1 MTGSYS
7 RMLFNSPLNGYLY
20 AFRIGVQKYFLS
32 FFVFTYRQHIPFN
45 VYFYISNE
53 VALNVNLILN
63 SLAKRATTVPDGLS
77 RRLQSLMLD
86 EDLYENIPTLML
98 LNGPNY
104 KASMFQGTSNSER
117 SHIHTFLLYFHAP

>member
-1 MTGSYS
+1 MDTFMHSVS
-7 RMLFNSPLNGYLY
+7 
-20 AFRIGVQKYFLS
+20 AFRNIFFHFLCS
-32 FFVFTYRQHIPFN
+32 HIDNTIPFN

-77 RRLQSLMLD
+77 RRFQSLMLD

-117 SHIHTFLLYFHAP
+117 SHIHTFLLYIHAP

>member
-20 AFRIGVQKYFLS
+20 AFRIGVQKYFLFLCS
-32 FFVFTYRQHIPFN
+32 HIDNTIPFN

-63 SLAKRATTVPDGLS
+63 SLAKRATTTVPGGLS
-77 RRLQSLMLD
+77 RSLQSLMLD
-86 EDLYENIPTLML
+86 EDL
-98 LNGPNY
+98 
-104 KASMFQGTSNSER
+104 S
-117 SHIHTFLLYFHAP
+117 